1 MLSIQASS
9 TYHFGSF
16 NFSANNG
23 NGGVMDLIPGS
34 VLVLVSLFLA
44 QQIFNTKN
52 LKKSTLMFGV
62 NSK

>member
-9 TYHFGSF
+9 TYNFGSF

-34 VLVLVSLFLA
+34 GLVLVSLFWHSKFL
-44 QQIFNTKN
+44 T
-52 LKKSTLMFGV
+52 LKI
-62 NSK
+62 